1 MSRPSSLQSS
11 HLPGTGLWG
20 LQVSGSPQQVFK
32 LDGGWGCQLG
42 SLGEFRGSGCYRV
55 RGTGPPAKSRE
66 GLGGS
71 QGHLL
76 GFAHA
81 GGLVPQ
87 GTGVRLLH
95 SLFLL
100 HPGPG
105 VPLCPPLPAICPS
118 PGRCQHWNVPSA
130 ASPPQPRAATHGAG
144 HVSPRCATAP
154 LPFALGVLPHCQ
166 LCLPPTSLA
175 QLWLPLLCS
184 TVLVDDSY

>member
-130 ASPPQPRAATHGAG
+130 ASPPSPGQPCMVQDTCPPDVPLPHCLLPLVSSLIASFASHPHPWHSFGSMPPIALQHGAG
-144 HVSPRCATAP
+144 
-154 LPFALGVLPHCQ
+154 
-166 LCLPPTSLA
+166 
-175 QLWLPLLCS
+175 
-184 TVLVDDSY
+184 